1 MKVEITNRQKL
12 KRINLKN
19 LNRQLKKVSS
29 LLNLSSLEVSLVFC
43 DNKFIKTLNRK
54 YFKKSSATDVI
65 SFGLDDN
72 LGEVVVS
79 VEEAV
84 NAVNVGAAPCGRP
97 RNKGQ
102 AQGPIPTWQDE
113 VLLYC
118 IHGILHLA
126 GYDDKTKKQRQRM
139 ERKQEEILR
148 KICRGDSM

>member
-1 MKVEITNRQKL
+1 MKIEITNRQKL

-29 LLNLSSLEVSLVFC
+29 FLNLSSLEVSLVFC
-43 DNKFIKTLNRK
+43 DNKFIKSLNRK

-84 NAVNVGAAPCGRP
+84 KTAKKLKLKWP
-97 RNKGQ
+97 
-102 AQGPIPTWQDE
+102 DE
-113 VLLYC
+113 VLLYSV
-118 IHGILHLA
+118 HGILHLI
-126 GYDDKTKKQRQRM
+126 GYSDRTKKERQRM
-139 ERKQEEILR
+139 ERKQEEILGE
-148 KICRGDSM
+148 ICRGDSM